1 MLKKQKNI
9 MKKLKALGKDKFTIE
24 LMTYDKDTAK
34 RDAEYFKEQLEKNLD
49 GVTIKIKQQPF
60 KQKLDL
66 VSKVNMKCHQKTGFR
81 LSRSNDILRTLCN
94 RRFT

>member
-1 MLKKQKNI
+1 
-9 MKKLKALGKDKFTIE
+9 
-24 LMTYDKDTAK
+24 MTYDKDTAK

-66 VSKVNMKCHQKTGFR
+66 VSKVNMKCH
-81 LSRSNDILRTLCN
+81 
-94 RRFT
+94 